1 MTEFSIAYNRIGD
14 DAMTQLAEGLS
25 GLHDMHE
32 LSLIHNHSGD
42 VGLRALV
49 HVLPSLPKLER
60 LSFGPA
66 ADCTDV
72 TVSAEATKE
81 LADALPDM
89 ADLHVI
95 EMVSDAE
102 GRSSLDEAAAKRPDL
117 RVNCW
122 PAPLVHQSS
131 LTGLVHDFA
140 RLQGGVAGSPLSV
153 AAPPASRFCWFRSV
167 VVTYRCR
174 IIGK

>member
-66 ADCTDV
+66 ADCTGV
-72 TVSAEATKE
+72 YGLQQKAGLRATVWTW
-81 LADALPDM
+81 
-89 ADLHVI
+89 
-95 EMVSDAE
+95 
-102 GRSSLDEAAAKRPDL
+102 RP
-117 RVNCW
+117 RQRKKNKK
-122 PAPLVHQSS
+122 
-131 LTGLVHDFA
+131 
-140 RLQGGVAGSPLSV
+140 
-153 AAPPASRFCWFRSV
+153 
-167 VVTYRCR
+167 YE
-174 IIGK
+174 KKKKKK